1 MELLLLRLGLL
12 HCQPSVVVGVRL
24 VKALALAELVVEG
37 EELEQLGE
45 LLAILQQVTAA
56 AQTFKVRRK
65 ATL

>member
-1 MELLLLRLGLL
+1 MELLLLRLGLSP
-12 HCQPSVVVGVRL
+12 CQPSVVVAVLL
-24 VKALALAELVVEG
+24 VKVPALAEQAAAE

-56 AQTFKVRRK
+56 TQTFKVRRK